1 MACIKVLN
9 NLSAFS
15 KSTKLYK
22 KIDGADKTP
31 SINYT
36 LHFSK
41 HLNTPRKISNSK
53 GYQSRIVDG
62 LRLKSFKIIIED
74 ILPKLIE
81 KGEGKYVISLLKSDN
96 GPILN
101 LLIAFEK
108 NKFIENEWFILLI
121 TTLVK
126 NESMMS
132 FKDIPVDNRLFS
144 NIIFDDLMEV
154 PIIEQTKNKQAQ
166 EQFKKNKKN
175 QYDPEYV
182 KRKLLRP
189 GLRIK
194 KKVNPGIKRRGLRI
208 VKKRSEKYDV

>member
-1 MACIKVLN
+1 MARIKVLN
-9 NLSAFS
+9 NLSAFTE
-15 KSTKLYK
+15 STKLDK
-22 KIDGADKTP
+22 IIDGANDVP

-41 HLNTPRKISNSK
+41 HLNNPRKISNSK
-53 GYQSRIVDG
+53 GYQSRLIDG
-62 LRLKSFKIIIED
+62 LIMKRFKTIIND

-81 KGEGKYVISLLKSDN
+81 KGEGKYVISLLKSDD

-132 FKDIPVDNRLFS
+132 FKDVPVENRIFS
-144 NIIFDDLMEV
+144 NIIFDELIK
-154 PIIEQTKNKQAQ
+154 PQKTKDEIVQ
-166 EQFKKNKKN
+166 ERFKKNEKN
-175 QYDPEYV
+175 SYDPEYV
-182 KRKLLRP
+182 KRKLLRT

-194 KKVNPGIKRRGLRI
+194 KKVNPGIKRKRLRI
-208 VKKRSEKYDV
+208 VKKKSEKYDV